1 LSPIFFATG
10 GVWQVFETSAKASP
24 DICLRDIVPAG
35 QDALRDPQ
43 QIDFYAVCSNVD
55 EHDLEA

>member
-1 LSPIFFATG
+1 
-10 GVWQVFETSAKASP
+10 
-24 DICLRDIVPAG
+24 VPAG

-43 QIDFYAVCSNVD
+43 QIDFYAVSSNVD